1 MRSQPRKKPIAICIR
16 QCGLAAI
23 APATGSIPEDI
34 AAEIGMSRM
43 PVREAFRRLAAD
55 GLVVI
60 RPNRG
65 CIVAGLTLDE
75 IYETFEMRSVLEGLA
90 VRLAMPRIDG
100 ERHRRTGPAARP
112 DGTAGASGSG
122 DWVARHQEF
131 HDTICAFSGR
141 PKLIRQIAALHV
153 TIEPYL
159 RIWFDYVEK
168 PLSAREEH
176 SRSSTRCAPAMRP
189 FAETAMQKHILRNRA
204 DAGGFRQPWPAL
216 TTVGRR
222 CTARQTGSE
231 RVGTPDNPAQT
242 GELNMSIGRIAA
254 IAAG

>member
-1 MRSQPRKKPIAICIR
+1 MVVGSDAQVIESS
-16 QCGLAAI
+16 
-23 APATGSIPEDI
+23 ATAELEAYRHLHSALRFGRYRAGDRLIPEDI

-75 IYETFEMRSVLEGLA
+75 IYETFEIRSVLEGLA
-90 VRLAMPRIDG
+90 VRLAMPRIDVEVIADL
-100 ERHRRTGPAARP
+100 ERLLDRMER
-112 DGTAGASGSG
+112 AGLSGSS
-122 DWVARHQEF
+122 DWVARHNEF
-131 HDTICAFSGR
+131 HTTICALSGR
-141 PKLIRQIAALHV
+141 PKLMKQIAALHV

-176 SRSSTRCAPAMRP
+176 SSLIEALRTGDAV
-189 FAETAMQKHILRNRA
+189 FAETAMQKHILGTAPMLAEFASPNR
-204 DAGGFRQPWPAL
+204 R
-216 TTVGRR
+216 
-222 CTARQTGSE
+222 
-231 RVGTPDNPAQT
+231 
-242 GELNMSIGRIAA
+242 
-254 IAAG
+254 